1 MTRQPAAPSN
11 LRNGLKWRD
20 GRPRWE
26 PSPANRACG
35 FAGMDLRDHAGGWM
49 DRGAATTA
57 ADART
62 LWARL
67 VREAMRDDGEGSK
80 ARSMLAAALER
91 LPPAPVEVEARH
103 RRALVADLIERARA
117 VIEAREPDLMPGGP
131 APRTIA
137 AMVEGYFNDPHAMR
151 RISRGTQG
159 TYRTQSKKLIDRF
172 GRLRVEDMT
181 RSKINLWYREVQQ
194 EVSTATAN
202 IAIGAAGA
210 MFKWAMLQDPA
221 WIHFNPCTGIER
233 DSAHGRLVFWT
244 WEEERDFIA
253 WCDANEYADVADCVT
268 VCLWTGARQS
278 DVCAANIGDL
288 AGEVW
293 RFVPIKTQRKRQEA
307 VAGLLSQVTRR
318 VERRTAEA
326 VLMPRLNLQA
336 TPFLISPE
344 TGGRH
349 NSASIGKRFRQ
360 AKAAAIKARA
370 VPETFEGKKLQDT
383 RDTCVTR
390 LWQALGERKLE
401 RIATWGGWSLKSVEQ
416 ILRDHYL
423 TLMDQGAVET
433 ATDLEAYARACGV
446 EISAA

>member
-1 MTRQPAAPSN
+1 MTRKPAAPSN

-35 FAGMDLRDHAGGWM
+35 FAGMDLRDHAGAWM
-49 DRGAATTA
+49 ERGAATTA

-91 LPPAPVEVEARH
+91 LPPLPAEAEARH

-131 APRTIA
+131 APRTVA
-137 AMVEGYFNDPHAMR
+137 AMVEGYFADPHAMR

-159 TYRTQSKKLIDRF
+159 TYATQSKKLVARF
-172 GRLRVEDMT
+172 GHMRVEDMT
-181 RSKINLWYREVQQ
+181 RSKINGWYREVQAQ
-194 EVSTATAN
+194 VSTATAN
-202 IAIGAAGA
+202 IAVGAAGA

-221 WIHFNPCTGIER
+221 WTHFNPCTGIER

-244 WEEERDFIA
+244 WDEERDFVA
-253 WCDANEYADVADCVT
+253 WCDANDYEDVADCVT
-268 VCLWTGARQS
+268 VCLWTGARQV
-278 DVCAANIGDL
+278 DVCEATVGDL
-288 AGEVW
+288 SGEVW
-293 RFVPIKTQRKRQEA
+293 RYVPVKTQRKRQEA
-307 VAGLLSQVTRR
+307 LAGLLGQVRAR
-318 VERRTAEA
+318 VERRRRELAE
-326 VLMPRLNLQA
+326 MPRLNPDA
-336 TPFLISPE
+336 APFLVQLDESRHTSESI
-344 TGGRH
+344 GGRFRAARAAAVAAKAMPD
-349 NSASIGKRFRQ
+349 SFLGKR
-360 AKAAAIKARA
+360 
-370 VPETFEGKKLQDT
+370 LQDT

-401 RIATWGGWSLKSVEQ
+401 RIATWGGWSLRSVEQ

-423 TLMDQGAVET
+423 TLMDAGAVET
-433 ATDLEAYARACGV
+433 AADLAAYAQSCGV